1 MNTEIITNDCTDVH
15 NSDDNELTELESDT
29 TIDEFNTK
37 PQMLEVVSRNFQG
50 KQLIIDW
57 FYKKHALWYRNAKV

>member
-15 NSDDNELTELESDT
+15 NSDDIELTELDSDT
-29 TIDEFNTK
+29 IIDELNTK

-50 KQLIIDW
+50 KQLIID
-57 FYKKHALWYRNAKV
+57 